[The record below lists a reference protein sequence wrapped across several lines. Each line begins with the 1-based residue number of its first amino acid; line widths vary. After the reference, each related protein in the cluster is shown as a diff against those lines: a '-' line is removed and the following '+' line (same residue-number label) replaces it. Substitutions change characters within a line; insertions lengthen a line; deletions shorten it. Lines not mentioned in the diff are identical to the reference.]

1 MTKPARLRTFWWTV
15 HRWIGLVLTVLL
27 VPIAV
32 SGALLVWHD
41 PLDALIHPSRYAVTG
56 TQLLQPSA
64 YLASATAALDGSAQP
79 VGVRFPEDEGWPVIV
94 MARGAPRVEGG
105 PIRFVNVYLDPPT
118 ARTLDVVDFRSS
130 LIGWLH
136 RFHENLTIPEYS
148 GRAIVGWAGVGM
160 LILSLTGIW
169 LWWPRNGAFLPGLR
183 WRRSAQTTTNLHHLL
198 GFWISIPLAVVS
210 LTGIYLGFPQT
221 MRQMMSS
228 IAPMNPQGPRPGA
241 GTIARDTRLTSDS
254 ALSAAVAS
262 QPDARPAVIFL
273 AVGRANTGDRARA
286 PGAER
291 EGAERRGEGGNA
303 AGPTWRVQL
312 QNAVSGETATV
323 MVDDR
328 SGNVERQPGAT
339 CRRPRSAV
347 DPMDPRR
354 QPQRPG
360 LAIRRIPDG
369 GLPIGICRHRRDH
382 VVAGQAGPQGRC
394 RAHARP
400 RRAASSRVKGAAPRA
415 ERSRPA
421 EFHAVA
427 HHWRHA
433 TTSY

>member
-15 HRWIGLVLTVLL
+15 HRWIGLGLTVLL

-41 PLDALIHPSRYAVTG
+41 PLDALLHPSRYAVTG

-210 LTGIYLGFPQT
+210 FTGVYLGFPQT

-241 GTIARDTRLTSDS
+241 GTIARDTRLTPDS

-273 AVGRANTGDRARA
+273 PVARANTGDRGRA

-291 EGAERRGEGGNA
+291 EGAQRRRRECRRPGLARAVAECGERRDRHRHGGRSQRQRGTSAGA
-303 AGPTWRVQL
+303 AR
-312 QNAVSGETATV
+312 
-323 MVDDR
+323 
-328 SGNVERQPGAT
+328 
-339 CRRPRSAV
+339 RRPRSAMDPV
-347 DPMDPRR
+347 DPRG

-360 LAIRRIPDG
+360 LAIRRVPDG
-369 GLPIGICRHRRDH
+369 GLPIGICRDGRDH

-394 RAHARP
+394 RAHSRP
-400 RRAASSRVKGAAPRA
+400 RRTASSRVKGAAPRA
-415 ERSRPA
+415 EKSRPA
-421 EFHAVA
+421 EFRAAADHR
-427 HHWRHA
+427 RHA